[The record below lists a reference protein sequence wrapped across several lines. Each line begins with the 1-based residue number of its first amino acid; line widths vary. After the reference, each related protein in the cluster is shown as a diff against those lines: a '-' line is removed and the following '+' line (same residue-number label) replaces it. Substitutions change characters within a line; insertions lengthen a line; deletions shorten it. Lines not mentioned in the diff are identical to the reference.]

1 MYQLNNMIIFDGLQ
15 KEEVAS
21 LVNGDED
28 VWVEIVDTYEF
39 AGGNDL
45 LGGDAIMDDF
55 FNSEKNIRPG
65 VSSSTKSKKSQPS
78 LTESAQK
85 KAKAIALPKPREP
98 MARPNTRISTGA
110 PEPPLALNED
120 DPFFSE
126 PTTDM
131 NTDMNTADQ
140 SAITYENLPTEQPP
154 KKSIDIFA
162 QETEPLPSPP
172 AQETQKPLLAG
183 VDLTETDFFS
193 KKGISSPQ
201 IKTHRPRGRD
211 SLTCPHPSL
220 PKKRFLRHPRPP
232 IQARPQIP
240 PQKKSN
246 PDPSPHLKP
255 PRRPPTRILGR

>member
-28 VWVEIVDTYEF
+28 IWVEIVNTYDF

-45 LGGDAIMDDF
+45 LGGDAIIDDF
-55 FNSEKNIRPG
+55 FNSEKKIRPD
-65 VSSSTKSKKSQPS
+65 VSSSTNSKKSQPS

-85 KAKAIALPKPREP
+85 KAKAIAVAKPREP

-131 NTDMNTADQ
+131 NTADQ

-162 QETEPLPSPP
+162 QETDPLPSPP
-172 AQETQKPLLAG
+172 AQETPKPLLAG
-183 VDLTETDFFS
+183 LDLTETDFFS
-193 KKGISSPQ
+193 KKGTSP
-201 IKTHRPRGRD
+201 
-211 SLTCPHPSL
+211 
-220 PKKRFLRHPRPP
+220 PK
-232 IQARPQIP
+232 
-240 PQKKSN
+240 
-246 PDPSPHLKP
+246 
-255 PRRPPTRILGR
+255 